1 MAIWQS
7 YDFLFFFFKVS
18 HIELDIRMW
27 DNSLIGGEDF
37 GGNFKEEKWLASSW
51 DFEDKGEMSLNLKF
65 FETCKEVM

>member
-37 GGNFKEEKWLASSW
+37 GGNFKEEK
-51 DFEDKGEMSLNLKF
+51 
-65 FETCKEVM
+65 